1 MFSIIKDLAG
11 KAKETIS
18 TTTDLVGDVLE
29 RDDVRAAAENFKKTA
44 TTVGQKAAQL
54 GKEAA
59 QSDIAKDAGSAA
71 AVGAVMGVPIP
82 LIGPMAGATVG
93 ATLGVYKNLT
103 RKEQPLNASTS
114 EQPIKVDLYSEM
126 LKLDD
131 LRQRGIIS
139 DDEFSSMK
147 GNLLN
152 EKS

>member
-1 MFSIIKDLAG
+1 MFGIIKNISG

-18 TTTDLVGDVLE
+18 TATDLVGDMLE
-29 RDDVRAAAENFKKTA
+29 REDVRTAAANVKKTA

-59 QSDIAKDAGSAA
+59 QSDIAKDAGAAA

-82 LIGPMAGATVG
+82 IIGPMAGATVG

-103 RKEQPLNASTS
+103 RKEQSLNASTS
-114 EQPIKVDLYSEM
+114 DQAIKVDLYGEM

-139 DDEFSSMK
+139 EDEFSSMK

-152 EKS
+152 GQP